1 MSLEEELENNKKKK
15 QSKKVIKIS
24 EEVMEEK
31 VVKKGRKKEQIDE
44 EKCRDDVSNFLSS
57 MREAILLDE
66 KSLKERK
73 PALNKLKMVRKI
85 ENFLYNYNYQKFFLE
100 FNGLEVL
107 QEWIKRNKD
116 GTYPVF
122 NQINS
127 ILDCLNNL
135 NVTVTNLR
143 NSNIGAY
150 VLELKQSNISKPI
163 TKKTSDI
170 IEKWSR
176 IIWDINTNY
185 SDIELENK
193 SYLSV
198 FSNRKV
204 RRTDIDLNEE
214 NEDRKVSLENDL
226 PEKKKGLL
234 VGNNKDIY
242 SQAKI
247 PKKSLF
253 DFTKKPENSEF
264 GNSSKSSSINR
275 ARFYFSEKFTEKK
288 KSGRSKE

>member
-1 MSLEEELENNKKKK
+1 MG
-15 QSKKVIKIS
+15 
-24 EEVMEEK
+24 EK
-31 VVKKGRKKEQIDE
+31 VVKKGRKKDQMDE
-44 EKCRDDVSNFLSS
+44 EKCRDDVTNFLSL

-66 KSLKERK
+66 ISLKERK
-73 PALNKLKMVRKI
+73 PALNKLKMVKKI

-116 GTYPVF
+116 GTFPVF

-135 NVTVTNLR
+135 NISITNLR

-150 VLELKQSNISKPI
+150 VLELKQSNISKQI
-163 TKKTSDI
+163 TKKTTDI

-198 FSNRKV
+198 FSNRKL
-204 RRTDIDLNEE
+204 RRNDIDEIEE
-214 NEDRKVSLENDL
+214 NEERKVGLENEFL
-226 PEKKKGLL
+226 NKKKSLL
-234 VGNNKDIY
+234 GGNNMDIY

-247 PKKSLF
+247 PKRSLF

-264 GNSSKSSSINR
+264 ENSLKSNSMNR
-275 ARFYFSEKFTEKK
+275 ARFYFSDKFSEKK
-288 KSGRSKE
+288 KTGRSKE